1 MYVYYMPLISS
12 TWNKQDFRL
21 LNFVSP
27 ERQRRVL
34 NYVHDSD
41 RRLSLYAAL
50 LARRGLSKLTNIP
63 HNQLSF
69 DCRPNHKPRFLSAP
83 GRDFSLSHTA
93 GCILCCISSSGS
105 VGADVEKIQSP
116 PLQIMDMVFH
126 PEEIR
131 FIQNASPLQQPRH
144 FYEIWTKKEAYTKR
158 LGTGLAADL
167 PAHNT
172 LSPDL
177 HPVFKTWIINN
188 YMCCICGKNAN
199 QYEIID
205 VSEKDIHDY
214 FLGDD

>member
-1 MYVYYMPLISS
+1 MPLISS
-12 TWNKQDFRL
+12 TWEKQDSKL
-21 LNFVSP
+21 LNFISP
-27 ERQRRVL
+27 KRQKRVL

-63 HNQLSF
+63 HDQLLF
-69 DCRPNHKPRFLSAP
+69 DCRPNHKPRLLSAP
-83 GRDFSLSHTA
+83 EWDFSLSHSE
-93 GCILCCISSSGS
+93 GCILCCISSSDS
-105 VGADVEKIQSP
+105 VGADIEKIQSP

-126 PEEIR
+126 PEEIQ
-131 FIQNASPLQQPRH
+131 FIKNASSLQQPWH

-172 LSPDL
+172 RSPDL
-177 HPVFKTWIINN
+177 QSVFKTWIINN
-188 YMCCICGKNAN
+188 HMCCICGEDAN
-199 QYEIID
+199 QYKIID

-214 FLGDD
+214 FLGAD